1 MVEVGRALWRSS
13 SRTGCPGPCPDSLSI
28 SPSWE
33 TLQPV
38 TFTVKHYLLV
48 CQGNLLCFSLCL
60 WHQILSPLK
69 RAWIHPFAWNGCT
82 LMSLLQTEQYQHSWP
97 LLTERC
103 CSPFARFV
111 APLCTPHVFVPVLLG
126 TALQLW
132 PPHAAGRGR
141 ILLALWQCSPGAL
154 RVPLGVFVWQTAPGH
169 ILGPGLVLPQGQR
182 SHCLLDFARNVRV
195 VQGESWVRAN
205 SFVS

>member
-33 TLQPV
+33 ALQPV

-97 LLTERC
+97 LLTGEMLQSLCQVRGSSVHSPCVCASPAGHSPAAVASPRC
-103 CSPFARFV
+103 REGQDPPGTVAVQPRCPAGSTRGLCLANCSWAHPGAW
-111 APLCTPHVFVPVLLG
+111 ACP
-126 TALQLW
+126 
-132 PPHAAGRGR
+132 
-141 ILLALWQCSPGAL
+141 SPGAAFAL
-154 RVPLGVFVWQTAPGH
+154 PAEFCQACKGSARGELGEG
-169 ILGPGLVLPQGQR
+169 
-182 SHCLLDFARNVRV
+182 
-195 VQGESWVRAN
+195 
-205 SFVS
+205 